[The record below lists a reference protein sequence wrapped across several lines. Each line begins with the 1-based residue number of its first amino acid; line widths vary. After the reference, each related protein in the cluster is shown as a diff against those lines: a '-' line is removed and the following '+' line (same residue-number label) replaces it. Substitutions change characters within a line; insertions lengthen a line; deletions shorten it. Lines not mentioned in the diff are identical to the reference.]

1 MPKAKQEKIQEAVN
15 VIDPRERSRK
25 LIESERQ
32 RENKMVRGV
41 FRNHEVPG
49 GSTKFPFRKY
59 PGDPIKTYAFQ
70 DGEIYEIPLCVA
82 KHLNKNVN
90 YPIHAFKQN
99 ADGRPVMNVGEKVQR
114 YSFHSL
120 DFIDTS
126 DSDSLAT
133 MGPSKLAQVEIK

>member
-1 MPKAKQEKIQEAVN
+1 MSKVKQETISQAAN
-15 VIDPRERSRK
+15 IIDPK
-25 LIESERQ
+25 ERQ
-32 RENKMVRGV
+32 KELLEAARQKDNKIVKGV

-49 GSTKFPFRKY
+49 GNAKFPFRKY
-59 PGDPIKTYAFQ
+59 KGDPIKTYEFQ

-90 YPIHAFKQN
+90 YPVHAFKQSK
-99 ADGRPVMNVGEKVQR
+99 DGRPVMNVGERVQR

-133 MGPSKLAQVEIK
+133 MGPDMLAQVEIK